1 MVACLIAYCGLGNR
15 ICLCWKD
22 GETLIVIKK
31 AEYVASA
38 VKYEQYPV
46 GGLPEIAMAGRSN
59 VGKSSLIN
67 KFLGRRN
74 LARTGNTP
82 GKTQTLNFYRINDA
96 WFLVDLPGYG
106 YAKVAKT
113 VNAQWGPM
121 MESYFKKREPLR
133 AVIQIVDIR
142 HAPSTED
149 IEMQQWLRTMEIPT
163 LVVATKVDK
172 ISRGQ
177 WLKHLQVIAKALDIP
192 DTSMILPFS
201 AQSGVGVKEL
211 NEAMEEILGELA

>member
-1 MVACLIAYCGLGNR
+1 M
-15 ICLCWKD
+15 
-22 GETLIVIKK
+22 IVIRK

-38 VKYEQYPV
+38 VKYEQYPI

-67 KFLGRRN
+67 RFLGRKN

-82 GKTQTLNFYRINDA
+82 GKTQTLNFYRVNDA

-106 YAKVAKT
+106 YAKVAKS
-113 VNAQWGPM
+113 VNAQWGSM
-121 MESYFKKREPLR
+121 METYFKKREFLK

-142 HAPSTED
+142 HAPSRED
-149 IEMQQWLRTMEIPT
+149 IEMQQWLRMRQIPT
-163 LVVATKVDK
+163 MVVATKADK

-177 WLKHLQVIAKALDIP
+177 WLKHLTIIAKALEIEDV
-192 DTSMILPFS
+192 SVILPFS
-201 AQSGVGVKEL
+201 AQTGAGVEEL
-211 NEAMEEILGELA
+211 NEALEEMGLV

>member
-1 MVACLIAYCGLGNR
+1 M
-15 ICLCWKD
+15 
-22 GETLIVIKK
+22 IVIRK

-38 VKYEQYPV
+38 VKFEQYPA

-67 KFLGRRN
+67 RFLGRKN

-82 GKTQTLNFYRINDA
+82 GKTQTLNFYRVNDA

-106 YAKVAKT
+106 YAKVAKS
-113 VNAQWGPM
+113 VNAHWGSM
-121 MESYFKKREPLR
+121 METYFKKREFLR

-142 HAPSTED
+142 HAPSQED
-149 IEMQQWLRTMEIPT
+149 VEMQQWLRMRQIPT
-163 LVVATKVDK
+163 MVVATKADK

-177 WLKHLQVIAKALDIP
+177 WLKHLTIIAKALEIEDV
-192 DTSMILPFS
+192 SMILPFS
-201 AQSGVGVKEL
+201 SQTGIGVEEL
-211 NEAMEEILGELA
+211 NEALEEMGLA

>member
-1 MVACLIAYCGLGNR
+1 MA
-15 ICLCWKD
+15 
-22 GETLIVIKK
+22 ETLIVIRK
-31 AEYVASA
+31 AEYTASA
-38 VKYEQYPV
+38 VKYEQYPT

-82 GKTQTLNFYRINDA
+82 GKTQTLNFYRVNDA

-121 MESYFKKREPLR
+121 MENYFKRRETLR

-142 HAPSTED
+142 HSPSTED
-149 IEMQQWLRTMEIPT
+149 IQMHWWLREKQVPTM
-163 LVVATKVDK
+163 VVATKADK
-172 ISRGQ
+172 IARGQ
-177 WLKHLQVIAKALDIP
+177 WRKHLTMIAEALDIP
-192 DTSMILPFS
+192 EVSMILPFS
-201 AQSGVGVKEL
+201 AESGVGREEL
-211 NEAMEEILGELA
+211 NEAVEEILGFNEELS

>member
-1 MVACLIAYCGLGNR
+1 M
-15 ICLCWKD
+15 
-22 GETLIVIKK
+22 IVIKK
-31 AEYVASA
+31 AEYIASA
-38 VKYEQYPV
+38 VKYEQYPT

-82 GKTQTLNFYRINDA
+82 GKTQTLNFYRVNDS
-96 WFLVDLPGYG
+96 WLFVDLPGYG

-121 MESYFKKREPLR
+121 MENYLKKRESLR

-142 HAPSTED
+142 HSPSVED
-149 IEMQQWLRTMEIPT
+149 IEMQQWLREMQVPTM
-163 LVVATKVDK
+163 VVATKADK
-172 ISRGQ
+172 IARGQ
-177 WLKHLQVIAKALDIP
+177 WLKHLTIIAKALDIP
-192 DTSMILPFS
+192 EVSMILPFS
-201 AQSGVGVKEL
+201 AESGIGRDEL
-211 NEAMEEILGELA
+211 NEAVEEILGFNEGLL